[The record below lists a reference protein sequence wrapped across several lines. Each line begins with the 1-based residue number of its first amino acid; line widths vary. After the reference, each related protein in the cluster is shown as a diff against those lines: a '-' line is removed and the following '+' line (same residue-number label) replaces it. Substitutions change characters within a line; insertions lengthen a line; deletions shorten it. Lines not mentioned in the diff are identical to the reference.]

1 MLLSSDLEPRW
12 SSREEGNT
20 ETGLFMNVGGLVGA
34 LLPVFF
40 VLALGYFAGERN
52 AFDADQA
59 AGLSKL
65 ALSFALPA
73 SLFVGMTEIP
83 RELLLQQ
90 VRLVLALIL
99 AHVGLFLVAWF
110 LLRRLKTL
118 HGAASIIWALMLA
131 TSATPVFGIA
141 VLQPLLGDTSAG
153 TVGLVAL
160 AINLVVPAAIV
171 LLETESSGPG
181 APAVS
186 SSHRAQILSGLK
198 SGLKSPLLWGP
209 ILGIVVVLVGLRVPK
224 DIASSFEMIGSATS
238 GVAVFTVGLTL
249 AAHSFHLSKA
259 VLLGTLGRITVQTA
273 VLFAL
278 LHLLDVQSPFAREAL
293 VCCSFPL
300 ATIVVLLAA
309 KYKAMEAESAS
320 ALLLSTLSLVVT
332 VPIIIAISR

>member
-1 MLLSSDLEPRW
+1 
-12 SSREEGNT
+12 
-20 ETGLFMNVGGLVGA
+20 MNIGGLVGA

-40 VLALGYFAGERN
+40 VLALGYLAGKRN
-52 AFDADQA
+52 TFDADQA

-65 ALSFALPA
+65 ALGFALPA

-90 VRLVLALIL
+90 GRLVLALIL

-110 LLRRLKTL
+110 LLRRLKPL
-118 HGAASIIWALMLA
+118 QGPASIIWALMLA

-160 AINLVVPAAIV
+160 AINLVVPIAII
-171 LLETESSGPG
+171 LLEMGNSDSAA
-181 APAVS
+181 APAAS
-186 SSHRAQILSGLK
+186 SRRAQVLSGLK
-198 SGLKSPLLWGP
+198 SGLRSPLLWGP
-209 ILGIVVVLVGLRVPK
+209 VLGIVVVLTGLRIPK
-224 DIASSFEMIGSATS
+224 DVASCFQMIGSATS

-249 AAHSFHLSKA
+249 AAHAFHLSKA
-259 VLLGTLGRITVQTA
+259 VLLGTLGRVTVQTA

-278 LHLLDVQSPFAREAL
+278 LHLLHVQSPFAREAL

-309 KYKAMEAESAS
+309 KYQAMEAESAS
-320 ALLLSTLSLVVT
+320 ALLLSTLSLVVS
-332 VPIIIAISR
+332 VPIIIAVSR

>member
-1 MLLSSDLEPRW
+1 
-12 SSREEGNT
+12 
-20 ETGLFMNVGGLVGA
+20 MNIGGLVGA

-40 VLALGYFAGERN
+40 VLALGYVAGKRHSFN
-52 AFDADQA
+52 ADQA
-59 AGLSKL
+59 AGLSEL
-65 ALSFALPA
+65 ALGFALPA

-83 RELLLQQ
+83 KELLLQQ
-90 VRLVLALIL
+90 GRLVLALIL
-99 AHVGLFLVAWF
+99 SHDGLFLVAWL
-110 LLRRLKTL
+110 LLRRVKSLQ
-118 HGAASIIWALMLA
+118 GSASIICALLVA

-141 VLQPLLGDTSAG
+141 VLQPLLGDTSTG

-160 AINLVVPAAIV
+160 AINLVVPAAII
-171 LLETESSGPG
+171 LLETSSSGTRA
-181 APAVS
+181 APS
-186 SSHRAQILSGLK
+186 SRRAQVLSGLE

-209 ILGIVVVLVGLRVPK
+209 VLGIVVVLLGFRIPK
-224 DIASSFEMIGSATS
+224 PIASCFEMIGSATS

-249 AAHSFHLSKA
+249 AAHAFNLSKA
-259 VLLGTLGRITVQTA
+259 VVLATFGRITVQTA

-278 LHLLDVQSPFAREAL
+278 LHLLHVQSPFAREAL

>member
-1 MLLSSDLEPRW
+1 
-12 SSREEGNT
+12 
-20 ETGLFMNVGGLVGA
+20 MNIGGLVGA

-40 VLALGYFAGERN
+40 VLALGYFAGKRN

-83 RELLLQQ
+83 KDLRLEQG
-90 VRLVLALIL
+90 RLVLTLIL
-99 AHVGLFLVAWF
+99 AHVGLFLAAW
-110 LLRRLKTL
+110 LLLSRSKTL
-118 HGAASIIWALMLA
+118 QGAASIICALMLA

-160 AINLVVPAAIV
+160 AINLVVPSAII
-171 LLETESSGPG
+171 LFEMESSGTG
-181 APAVS
+181 ADFASVS
-186 SSHRAQILSGLK
+186 SHGAQILSGLK

-209 ILGIVVVLVGLRVPK
+209 VLGIVVVLVGLRIPK
-224 DIASSFEMIGSATS
+224 DMVACFEMIGSATS

-249 AAHSFHLSKA
+249 AAHAFHLSKA
-259 VLLGTLGRITVQTA
+259 VLLGTLGRVTVQTS

-278 LHLLDVQSPFAREAL
+278 LRLLRVQSPFAREAL

-300 ATIVVLLAA
+300 ATIVVLFAA
-309 KYKAMEAESAS
+309 KYKAMESESAS
-320 ALLLSTLSLVVT
+320 VLLLSTLSLVVT
-332 VPIIIAISR
+332 VSIIIAISR

>member
-1 MLLSSDLEPRW
+1 
-12 SSREEGNT
+12 
-20 ETGLFMNVGGLVGA
+20 MNIGGLVGA

-40 VLALGYFAGERN
+40 VLALGYLAGKRN

-83 RELLLQQ
+83 RDLLLQQ
-90 VRLVLALIL
+90 GRLVLALIL
-99 AHVGLFLVAWF
+99 AHVGLFLVAWI

-118 HGAASIIWALMLA
+118 QGPTSIICALMLA

-160 AINLVVPAAIV
+160 AINLVVPTAII
-171 LLETESSGPG
+171 LLESESSGTGG
-181 APAVS
+181 AASAVS
-186 SSHRAQILSGLK
+186 SPRAQALSGLK

-209 ILGIVVVLVGLRVPK
+209 ILGIAVVLVGLHIPK
-224 DIASSFEMIGSATS
+224 PVAACFEMIGSATS

-249 AAHSFHLSKA
+249 AAHAFHLSKA
-259 VLLGTLGRITVQTA
+259 VLLATLGRITVQTA

-278 LHLLDVQSPFAREAL
+278 LHLLHVQSPFAREAL

-300 ATIVVLLAA
+300 ATIAVLLAA

>member
-1 MLLSSDLEPRW
+1 
-12 SSREEGNT
+12 
-20 ETGLFMNVGGLVGA
+20 MNVGGLVGA

-40 VLALGYFAGERN
+40 VLALGYLAGKRHE
-52 AFDADQA
+52 FDADQA

-83 RELLLQQ
+83 RDLLLQQ
-90 VRLVLALIL
+90 GRLVLALIL
-99 AHVGLFLVAWF
+99 AHVGLFLVAWI

-118 HGAASIIWALMLA
+118 QGPASIICALMLA

-141 VLQPLLGDTSAG
+141 VLQPLLGDNSAG

-160 AINLVVPAAIV
+160 AINLVVPTAII
-171 LLETESSGPG
+171 LLESSGTG
-181 APAVS
+181 AASGAS
-186 SSHRAQILSGLK
+186 SARAQVLSGLK
-198 SGLKSPLLWGP
+198 SGLKSPLLWAP
-209 ILGIVVVLVGLRVPK
+209 VLGIVVVLLGLRIPK
-224 DIASSFEMIGSATS
+224 EVASCFAMIGSATS

-249 AAHSFHLSKA
+249 AAHAFHLSKA
-259 VLLGTLGRITVQTA
+259 VLLSTLGRITVQTA

-278 LHLLDVQSPFAREAL
+278 LHLLHVQSAFAREAL

-309 KYKAMEAESAS
+309 KYKTMEAESAS

>member
-1 MLLSSDLEPRW
+1 
-12 SSREEGNT
+12 
-20 ETGLFMNVGGLVGA
+20 MNIGGLVGA

-40 VLALGYFAGERN
+40 VLALGYLAGKRN
-52 AFDADQA
+52 EFDADQA

-90 VRLVLALIL
+90 SRLVLALIL
-99 AHVGLFLVAWF
+99 AHVGLFLVAWI

-118 HGAASIIWALMLA
+118 QGPASIICALMLA

-160 AINLVVPAAIV
+160 AINLVVPTAII
-171 LLETESSGPG
+171 LLESSGTG
-181 APAVS
+181 AAPAVTS
-186 SSHRAQILSGLK
+186 PRAKVLSGLK
-198 SGLKSPLLWGP
+198 SGLKSPLLWAP
-209 ILGIVVVLVGLRVPK
+209 VLGIFVVLVGLRIPK
-224 DIASSFEMIGSATS
+224 EVASCFAMIGSATS

-249 AAHSFHLSKA
+249 AAHAFHLSKA
-259 VLLGTLGRITVQTA
+259 VLLSTLGRITVQTA

-278 LHLLDVQSPFAREAL
+278 LHLLHVQSAFAREAL

-309 KYKAMEAESAS
+309 KYKALEAESAS

>member
-1 MLLSSDLEPRW
+1 
-12 SSREEGNT
+12 
-20 ETGLFMNVGGLVGA
+20 MNIGGLVGA

-40 VLALGYFAGERN
+40 VLALGYLAGKRN
-52 AFDADQA
+52 EFDADQA

-65 ALSFALPA
+65 ALGFALPA
-73 SLFVGMTEIP
+73 SLFVGMTDIP

-90 VRLVLALIL
+90 GRLVLALIL
-99 AHVGLFLVAWF
+99 AHVGLFLVAWL
-110 LLRRLKTL
+110 LLRRLKAL
-118 HGAASIIWALMLA
+118 QGPASIICALMLA

-141 VLQPLLGDTSAG
+141 VLQPLLGDTSSG

-160 AINLVVPAAIV
+160 AINLVVPTAII
-171 LLETESSGPG
+171 LLESQSPPTG
-181 APAVS
+181 ATSAVS
-186 SSHRAQILSGLK
+186 SVRAQVLSGVK

-209 ILGIVVVLVGLRVPK
+209 ILGIAVVLVDLHIPK
-224 DIASSFEMIGSATS
+224 GIKACFEMIGSATS

-249 AAHSFHLSKA
+249 AAHAFHLSKA
-259 VLLGTLGRITVQTA
+259 VLLATLGRITVQTA

-278 LHLLDVQSPFAREAL
+278 LHLLHVQSPFAREAL

-320 ALLLSTLSLVVT
+320 ALLLSTLSLIVT